1 MEKMPSK
8 DITKY
13 WVYTFTNLEYNV
25 EGASYAAGHDSGN

>member
-13 WVYTFTNLEYNV
+13 RAYTFTNSGYNA